1 MKNLTTIL
9 VFILLCSCNR
19 NKNQTA
25 VDELIKIDLLSDSG
39 MTLSNLSEIASD
51 IQYIPLQT
59 VDSSLISRI
68 DKVVIQ
74 GNNIYVN
81 NGGTD
86 IICFDKIGTFLGKLA
101 KVGRGPGE
109 YSFIQDFD
117 ISSDSKKLILLSN
130 GKILL
135 YNVNGNEFAFS
146 KSIDLYEGV
155 LKISFIPGTDNI
167 LVSNGPWF
175 GNETSLNLVINLDRD
190 TLLSK
195 QNCYTYEKVGSGFRA
210 TNDAIQYKLGDK
222 VCFKE
227 GFSDTIFYVN
237 SKSDRISPHLIL
249 DSHGTFP
256 PPKVRGDMEYAKA
269 HAGEF
274 SSVAIA
280 YEVPRYIFYYYM
292 YKSIRHKIIYDKVLN
307 KKYELALENAIVD
320 DLDGGPK
327 IDLFMQNCTGTYFYT
342 SVDAIIFKKHIQSD
356 EYTNA
361 AVKEQKKKVELIEI
375 ANSVKESDNPILV
388 IVTPKD
394 LFI

>member
-1 MKNLTTIL
+1 MKNLTS
-9 VFILLCSCNR
+9 ILLIILLFSCNR
-19 NKNQTA
+19 SNNITT
-25 VDELIKIDLLSDSG
+25 VDELIKIDLLSDAG
-39 MTLSNLSEIASD
+39 MTLSNLSEIASE

-59 VDSSLISRI
+59 IDSSLISRI

-74 GNNIYVN
+74 GDKIYVN
-81 NGGTD
+81 IRGTD
-86 IICFDKIGTFLGKLA
+86 IICFDKIGTFVGRLS

-109 YSFIQDFD
+109 YTWIQDFD
-117 ISSDSKKLILLSN
+117 ISSDNKKLILLSN
-130 GKILL
+130 GKVLL
-135 YNVNGNEFAFS
+135 YNVNGNEFTFS
-146 KSIDLYEGV
+146 KSLDLYEGV

-175 GNETSLNLVINLDRD
+175 GNETSLNLVINLNRD
-190 TLLSK
+190 TLLLK
-195 QNCYTYEKVGSGFRA
+195 QNCYKYEKLGSGMRA

-237 SKSDRISPHLIL
+237 NKLDQLAPHLIL
-249 DSHGTFP
+249 DSHGTVP

-269 HAGEF
+269 HSGEF
-274 SSVAIA
+274 SSVAVA

-292 YKSIRHKIIYDKVLN
+292 YKSTRHKIIYDKKSN

-320 DLDGGPK
+320 DLNGGPN
-327 IDLFMQNCTGTYFYT
+327 IDLNMQNCTGTYFYA
-342 SVDAIIFKKHIQSD
+342 SVDAIILKKHIQSD

-361 AVKEQKKKVELIEI
+361 AVKEQKKKVELKGI
-375 ANSVKESDNPILV
+375 ADSVKDTDNPLLI

-394 LFI
+394 